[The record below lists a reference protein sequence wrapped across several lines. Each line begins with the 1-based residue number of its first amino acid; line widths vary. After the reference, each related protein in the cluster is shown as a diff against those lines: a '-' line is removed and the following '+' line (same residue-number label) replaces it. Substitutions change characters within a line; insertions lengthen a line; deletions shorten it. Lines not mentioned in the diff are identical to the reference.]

1 MSSSIWWG
9 RPDVGRTLTI
19 AKKELR
25 DTSRDRR
32 TIFLLI
38 VFPLVIFPSLM
49 LLIVR
54 YAQRQ
59 AESADAQRVE
69 IALIGDESAPG
80 LRQAVAAD
88 TQIVIVPGIDPGEVQ
103 DLIRADSLDGAIIV
117 PPDFQDRIDADAQA
131 SAVILFQSSRSFDVT
146 LDRLRNVI
154 EAYDDEIVSG
164 RVVRLA
170 LDPDLFDA
178 IDTQEVDLATLQEV
192 LGQQVGGLIPYVFV
206 IFMLTAAMNVG
217 IDLSA
222 GEKERGTLETLLS
235 SPATRFEIV
244 VGKFL
249 VITFVAIT
257 SALTAM
263 AGGYMVVRFGL
274 GDEIP
279 PEVMEV
285 VWSVFNV
292 KVIAMLATLLIPLAA
307 FFSSAVLAIAIL
319 SKSFKE
325 AQGSLMPLMLVVI
338 VPVLLG
344 VLPGIELNARTALVP
359 ILNVSLATKDVISG
373 TINPLHLA
381 ISYASLFALAGLSLW
396 FCVKWFNREETL
408 FRS

>member
-1 MSSSIWWG
+1 M
-9 RPDVGRTLTI
+9 GRTFTI

-80 LRQAVAAD
+80 LRRAVAAD

-131 SAVILFQSSRSFDVT
+131 STVILFQSSRSFDVT
-146 LDRLRNVI
+146 LSRLRDVI

-164 RVVRLA
+164 RVIRLD

-206 IFMLTAAMNVG
+206 IFMLTAAMN
-217 IDLSA
+217 
-222 GEKERGTLETLLS
+222 
-235 SPATRFEIV
+235 
-244 VGKFL
+244 
-249 VITFVAIT
+249 
-257 SALTAM
+257 ALRA
-263 AGGYMVVRFGL
+263 
-274 GDEIP
+274 
-279 PEVMEV
+279 
-285 VWSVFNV
+285 
-292 KVIAMLATLLIPLAA
+292 
-307 FFSSAVLAIAIL
+307 
-319 SKSFKE
+319 
-325 AQGSLMPLMLVVI
+325 
-338 VPVLLG
+338 
-344 VLPGIELNARTALVP
+344 
-359 ILNVSLATKDVISG
+359 SG
-373 TINPLHLA
+373 A
-381 ISYASLFALAGLSLW
+381 
-396 FCVKWFNREETL
+396 
-408 FRS
+408 

>member
-1 MSSSIWWG
+1 
-9 RPDVGRTLTI
+9 
-19 AKKELR
+19 
-25 DTSRDRR
+25 
-32 TIFLLI
+32 LL
-38 VFPLVIFPSLM
+38 V
-49 LLIVR
+49 VR
-54 YAQRQ
+54 YTQRQ
-59 AESADAQRVE
+59 EESADAQRVK

-88 TQIVIVPGIDPGEVQ
+88 TQIVIVPGIGPGEVR

-131 SAVILFQSSRSFDVT
+131 STVILFQSSRSFDVT
-146 LDRLRNVI
+146 LDRLRDVI

-257 SALTAM
+257 SALAAM
-263 AGGYMVVRFGL
+263 AGGYLVVRFGL
-274 GDEIP
+274 GEEIP
-279 PEVMEV
+279 PELMEV
-285 VWSVFNV
+285 VWSVFNF

-319 SKSFKE
+319 AKSFRE